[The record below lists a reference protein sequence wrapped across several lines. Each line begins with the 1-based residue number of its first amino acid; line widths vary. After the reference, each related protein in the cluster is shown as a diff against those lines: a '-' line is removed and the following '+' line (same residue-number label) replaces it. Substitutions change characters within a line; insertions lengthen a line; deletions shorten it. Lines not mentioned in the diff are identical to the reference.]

1 MIDDL
6 VTLGVDEPY
15 RMFTSRAE
23 RRLIL
28 RQDNV
33 FLRLTDTSYKLGL
46 IDQELYAAYSTR
58 KRARSGNCHTVY
70 VLEKITATFYNYWAI
85 KKNIKIN

>member
-6 VTLGVDEPY
+6 VTLGADEPY

-33 FLRLTDTSYKLGL
+33 FLRLMPYGKELGL
-46 IDQELYAAYSTR
+46 ISDDLYAR
-58 KRARSGNCHTVY
+58 FLQEKEIIERA
-70 VLEKITATFYNYWAI
+70 
-85 KKNIKIN
+85 